1 MKHKHTEA
9 EIEAIKED
17 LRAILPPGSTAYTI
31 LRHVSRSGMQRAID
45 VYALI
50 PDGDKVAKFWI
61 TPKVAAVCGY
71 SINKR
76 HDALTVNGCGM
87 DMGFDVVYN
96 LSYALY
102 GRSVDPTT
110 GETRDGGYTLKHQWL

>member
-1 MKHKHTEA
+1 MTKHKAA
-9 EIEAIKED
+9 EIEAMKES
-17 LRAILPPGSTAYTI
+17 LRAILPPGSTVYTV
-31 LRHVSRSGMQRAID
+31 LRHVSRSGMLRAID
-45 VYALI
+45 VYAI
-50 PDGDKVAKFWI
+50 KCVDGVIEKYWL

-102 GRSVDPTT
+102 GRVTDPALET
-110 GETRDGGYTLKHQWL
+110 TRDGGYSLKHQWL

>member
-1 MKHKHTEA
+1 MKHKYTKA
-9 EIEAIKED
+9 EIDAIKAD
-17 LRAILPPGSTAYTI
+17 LRSILPPGSTIYTV
-31 LRHVSRSGMQRAID
+31 LRHVSRSGMLRAID

-71 SINKR
+71 SMNKR
-76 HDALTVNGCGM
+76 HEALNVTGCGM
-87 DMGFDVVYN
+87 DMGYDVVYN

-102 GRSVDPTT
+102 GRVTDPALV
-110 GETRDGGYTLKHQWL
+110 TRDGGYTLKHQWL